1 MPLLVRGAAES
12 PELGAELTRLATR
25 YPAVDFEDRFLSREE
40 FAGHVRDAA
49 VIVLPYTHFD
59 AHSGVLAKAIGTGT
73 RVVASD
79 LASLREQNGAHSPA
93 RFADIHD
100 RDAFA
105 AALRQGFDDAV
116 AAGPRTGADT
126 SSRADWQPTVEA
138 VLGAVPRG

>member
-1 MPLLVRGAAES
+1 VRVGQHDDGRALQRPLELAALQE
-12 PELGAELTRLATR
+12 
-25 YPAVDFEDRFLSREE
+25 AVLEPD
-40 FAGHVRDAA
+40 G
-49 VIVLPYTHFD
+49 
-59 AHSGVLAKAIGTGT
+59 
-73 RVVASD
+73 
-79 LASLREQNGAHSPA
+79 